1 MRKCLA
7 FAILM
12 GALFS
17 SLSARAQTPIKLS
30 SLQVQLWP
38 EYDQPSML
46 VIYDLRLPDDTK
58 LPISITLQLPKDAN
72 LVAVA
77 SQAADGSLLN
87 ADYQGPTMGDSR
99 QTISLQIPTAAIYHI
114 EYYEPL
120 SKTGDER
127 HFSYRLGGRLRGG
140 RSCHQ
145 RPHAA
150 RCNRRHART
159 PPWSPVWVPMALH
172 T

>member
-7 FAILM
+7 LTIFM

-17 SLSARAQTPIKLS
+17 SLPVHAQTPIKLS

-46 VIYDLRLPDDTK
+46 VIYDLKLPDDTR
-58 LPISITLQLPKDAN
+58 LPISLTLRLPKDAN

-87 ADYQGPTMGDSR
+87 ADYQGPAKGETLADNLHPDS
-99 QTISLQIPTAAIYHI
+99 S
-114 EYYEPL
+114 
-120 SKTGDER
+120 
-127 HFSYRLGGRLRGG
+127 GGHL
-140 RSCHQ
+140 
-145 RPHAA
+145 PH
-150 RCNRRHART
+150 RI
-159 PPWSPVWVPMALH
+159 L
-172 T
+172 